1 MAIYDQSYDAWSG
14 PATGRLSRILAMVR
28 PGVTAPFRNVWIL
41 IIVIL
46 AFVIVAAWLLVLLAV
61 ATTLANNPR
70 GEVLTNLLFAAG
82 NQIYRANF
90 FNHVIFSMI
99 LTVLAISVGAPL
111 ISKDLQHNALLMYFS
126 RAITRW
132 DYLAG
137 KFLTLVLFLLVVT
150 LGPALILFFGQIAMG
165 RTSRSDATKPSSWAS
180 LTVTGGANC
189 TTSACMPAGSTRYPR
204 SRSPRVTVRARIGA
218 SNCSPSIIPA
228 WRTSDTSGSPS
239 ARSAAANA
247 FPRSAAASTRCSRS
261 IRSIVVRAAAEP
273 SGSP

>member
-61 ATTLANNPR
+61 ATTLANNPKG

-99 LTVLAISVGAPL
+99 LTVLQTTHG
-111 ISKDLQHNALLMYFS
+111 
-126 RAITRW
+126 R
-132 DYLAG
+132 
-137 KFLTLVLFLLVVT
+137 
-150 LGPALILFFGQIAMG
+150 GPP
-165 RTSRSDATKPSSWAS
+165 T
-180 LTVTGGANC
+180 
-189 TTSACMPAGSTRYPR
+189 
-204 SRSPRVTVRARIGA
+204 
-218 SNCSPSIIPA
+218 
-228 WRTSDTSGSPS
+228 
-239 ARSAAANA
+239 
-247 FPRSAAASTRCSRS
+247 
-261 IRSIVVRAAAEP
+261 
-273 SGSP
+273 